1 MRTPAGQLKT
11 TPHGELVKMRPNG
24 QPVRR
29 KCTIDCF
36 DFSGHATRDSLVDY
50 AVKLNPKQVILV
62 HGDPDAVEWMHD
74 TLASRMPDA
83 EIIAPVPGKRYTFD
97 S

>member
-1 MRTPAGQLKT
+1 M
-11 TPHGELVKMRPNG
+11 
-24 QPVRR
+24 
-29 KCTIDCF
+29 
-36 DFSGHATRDSLVDY
+36 DY